1 MVRYLT
7 LIKLTDKG
15 VHEIANS
22 VKRAA
27 AFCNEVK
34 AAGGKVTGQ
43 YWAIGHIDGAVVF
56 ETPDDDTAAKLL
68 LQLAHGGFVRT
79 QSARLFNA
87 EEFQRIVPK

>member
-7 LIKLTDKG
+7 LIELTDKG

-27 AFCNEVK
+27 VFCQEVES
-34 AAGGKVTGQ
+34 AGGKVTGQ

-56 ETPDDDTAAKLL
+56 EAPDDDTAAHLL
-68 LQLAHGGFVRT
+68 LQLAHDGFVRT
-79 QSARLFNA
+79 QSSRLFNA